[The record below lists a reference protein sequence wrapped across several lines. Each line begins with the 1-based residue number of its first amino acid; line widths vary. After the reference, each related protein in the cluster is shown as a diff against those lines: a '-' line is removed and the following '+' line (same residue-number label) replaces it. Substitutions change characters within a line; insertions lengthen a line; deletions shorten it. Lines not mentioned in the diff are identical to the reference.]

1 MRFAGTYKGRHLKR
15 IVSLVEAYLARL
27 IWWNVSVGLK
37 IIIFNEMWIITN
49 IKSIFNFPST
59 LNWELFTLKL
69 VPSIG
74 SPPPF
79 ILWLIVIKP
88 SMTSILF
95 QLQIRT
101 KFILISRNL
110 IDVFQIRLWN
120 GIYFDVTNLFLIRLQ
135 DYVPSNHEQV

>member
-27 IWWNVSVGLK
+27 IWWNVSVDLK

-101 KFILISRNL
+101 K
-110 IDVFQIRLWN
+110 
-120 GIYFDVTNLFLIRLQ
+120 IYFDITKSDWCISNKIMKRNLFWCHKLVFNSTTRLCT
-135 DYVPSNHEQV
+135 V